1 MVSPTKNTAKAHRVP
16 PPPDADALRQ
26 EVALCAYYR
35 YCERGRIDGFDIED
49 WLAAEQEVLRERTR
63 TTRTRSTLRRSGA
76 RRSSAGKRAGRIADA
91 PRPE

>member
-1 MVSPTKNTAKAHRVP
+1 V
-16 PPPDADALRQ
+16 
-26 EVALCAYYR
+26 CAYYR

-49 WLAAEQEVLRERTR
+49 WLAAEQELLRERTR
-63 TTRTRSTLRRSGA
+63 TPRTPSTLRRSGA